1 MRRVNQEVVLMKKTA
16 IVLVLAVVT
25 SACLC
30 AEKLS
35 IVVSIAPLY
44 NITRAIAGDKA
55 DIILLVPPGA
65 SEHTYSPKPSQVMAL
80 AKADLFF
87 IIGAGMEFYADK
99 MINASDNRK
108 LTVLRLTDGVK
119 LLAGADEDEKQFGNP
134 HIWLDPVLAEDIS
147 EKIKTAL
154 ISKDPADAAFY
165 RSNAAVFEA
174 KLKKLDLAISAEAK
188 TFRQKELVSF
198 HPAWVYFEKRYGLD
212 EVGVIELTPGRQ
224 PSPGEIEVI
233 ISQIKKYKIKTIF
246 AEPQLPRKSADI
258 IAAEAG
264 INVLILDPLGEP
276 KETPDGYI
284 EFIRSNFDIMKE
296 AMK

>member
-1 MRRVNQEVVLMKKTA
+1 MIPMKKTA
-16 IVLVLAVVT
+16 IVLMLAMAA
-25 SACLC
+25 SACLR

-35 IVVSIAPLY
+35 VVVSIAPLY
-44 NITRAIAGDKA
+44 NITRAVAGDRA

-99 MINASDNRK
+99 MINASDNKK
-108 LTVLRLTDGVK
+108 LTVLRMTDGVK

-134 HIWLDPVLAEDIS
+134 HIWLDPVLAEDIA
-147 EKIKTAL
+147 EKIKAAL
-154 ISKDPADAAFY
+154 ISKDPADAQLF
-165 RSNAAVFEA
+165 RTNAAVFEA
-174 KLKKLDLAISAEAK
+174 KLKKLDSSIAAEAK

-198 HPAWVYFEKRYGLD
+198 HPAWVYFEKRYGLN
-212 EVGVIELTPGRQ
+212 EVGVIELTPGRE
-224 PSPGEIEVI
+224 PSPKEIEGI
-233 ISQIKKYKIKTIF
+233 ISQIRKYKIRTIF
-246 AEPQLPRKSADI
+246 AEPQLPRKAADI

-264 INVLILDPLGEP
+264 INMLIMDPLGEP
-276 KETPDGYI
+276 KDTPDGYI
-284 EFIRSNFDIMKE
+284 DFIRGNFNIMKE